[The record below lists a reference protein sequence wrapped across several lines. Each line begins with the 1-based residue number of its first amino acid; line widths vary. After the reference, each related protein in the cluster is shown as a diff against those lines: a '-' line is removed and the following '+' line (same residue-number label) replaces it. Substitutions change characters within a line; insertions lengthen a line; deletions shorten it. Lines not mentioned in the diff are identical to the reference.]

1 VGPPESFAAVL
12 LVLAAGTAVSL
23 RASAQHRA
31 GRIAD
36 P

>member
-1 VGPPESFAAVL
+1 VGPLESLAAVVV
-12 LVLAAGTAVSL
+12 VLAAGTAVSL
-23 RASAQHRA
+23 RASAPGRA